1 MKRILNQGICILLNK
16 CIVHAPMRNLVFGT
30 MNKLIFTK
38 GLYSIRQLDNIVSE
52 QSVNDCYLL
61 LAQMTIS

>member
-1 MKRILNQGICILLNK
+1 MKKIINQGICILLNK
-16 CIVHAPMRNLVFGT
+16 CIVALMRMLVFGT

>member
-1 MKRILNQGICILLNK
+1 MKGILNQGICILLNK
-16 CIVHAPMRNLVFGT
+16 CIVALMRKLIFGT
-30 MNKLIFTK
+30 MSKLIFTK
-38 GLYSIRQLDNIVSE
+38 GMYSIRQLDNIVSV